1 MQQEEIEIQL
11 WDYIDG
17 TCAEADEQRISLLIT
32 NDSVWRD
39 TYKELLT
46 TDHDFRN
53 NLTTAAPSPKFT
65 DNMLQQLP
73 SKNRTAK
80 GKGLLNISIKTI
92 SYFFITAVLAA
103 TSYTIFN
110 TDWQFK
116 KSSNLSFNINIPEPQ
131 IHISNTTLLIMA
143 FIAIILLLLL
153 ADNIFRKKMQRQL

>member
-17 TCAEADEQRISLLIT
+17 TCSEADEQRISLLIT
-32 NDSVWRD
+32 TDKVWHD

-46 TDHDFRN
+46 SHL
-53 NLTTAAPSPKFT
+53 NLQDNIIITAPSPKFT
-65 DNMLQQLP
+65 DNILQQLP
-73 SKNRTAK
+73 ATEKTAK
-80 GKGLLNISIKTI
+80 GKGLLNMSIKTI

-116 KSSNLSFNINIPEPQ
+116 KSSILSFNINIPEPQ
-131 IHISNTTLLIMA
+131 IHISNTTLLITA

>member
-17 TCAEADEQRISLLIT
+17 TCSEADEQRISLLIT
-32 NDSVWRD
+32 TDKTWHD
-39 TYKELLT
+39 TYIELLT

-53 NLTTAAPSPKFT
+53 NLTTATPALNFT
-65 DNMLQQLP
+65 DSILQQLP
-73 SKNRTAK
+73 AQKKTVK

-131 IHISNTTLLIMA
+131 IHISNTTLLITA

-153 ADNIFRKKMQRQL
+153 ADNIFRKKMQQQL